1 MGLVIGFK
9 VLPLPFYFA
18 QTGLLTLTLTLA
30 KGPFSSFVGGQ
41 AAMTIIK

>member
-1 MGLVIGFK
+1 MGLVIGFEA
-9 VLPLPFYFA
+9 LPLTYYFA
-18 QTGLLTLTLTLA
+18 QTGFLTLTLTLA